1 VKKAGWLAL
10 ALLFSIGL
18 APAAANH
25 LPRPFEL
32 ERLNRRLHGQVIDHT
47 RHHTGDHRI
56 WSESLGEKREMYVY
70 LPPGF
75 DPQLHYP
82 LIVWLHGFAQDEHSF
97 IEYIAEPLDKAMA
110 AGLLPPAIVAAPDGS
125 LSGKAGITFLSAGS
139 FFVNSKAGR
148 FEDYLMVDVWNFLH
162 EHYPIRPERE
172 AHVMA
177 GVSMGGGAAF
187 HTAIKYRDR
196 IGVVVGFMPPLNT
209 RWIDCHGRYRSK
221 FDPECWGW
229 RTDFTHGHEI
239 VGQFYGIV
247 RIKLKRI
254 FDPLYDRSD
263 PASVGEISAENPIEM
278 LERLDVK
285 PGELEMCV
293 AYGGEDQFHL
303 DAQVESF
310 LYAAEARG
318 LAVHV
323 CYDPKGKH
331 DVATADR
338 LFPCVLKWLSPRLE
352 PYQPD

>member
-1 VKKAGWLAL
+1 
-10 ALLFSIGL
+10 
-18 APAAANH
+18 
-25 LPRPFEL
+25 
-32 ERLNRRLHGQVIDHT
+32 
-47 RHHTGDHRI
+47 
-56 WSESLGEKREMYVY
+56 
-70 LPPGF
+70 
-75 DPQLHYP
+75 
-82 LIVWLHGFAQDEHSF
+82 
-97 IEYIAEPLDKAMA
+97 
-110 AGLLPPAIVAAPDGS
+110 
-125 LSGKAGITFLSAGS
+125 
-139 FFVNSKAGR
+139 
-148 FEDYLMVDVWNFLH
+148 MVDVWNFLH

-221 FDPECWGW
+221 FDPACWGW

-263 PASVGEISAENPIEM
+263 PASVAEISAENPIEM
-278 LERLDVK
+278 LQSLDVK

-310 LYAAEARG
+310 LYVAEARG
-318 LAVHV
+318 LEVHV

-352 PYQPD
+352 PYQPE